1 MFRCIAQSMTIG
13 HQCGNP
19 SQSCSGAA
27 MSRPALLLACL
38 LGAAAVPGVVNSA
51 EPIRIG
57 ITTILSGPTADR
69 GQSEQYG
76 AQLALNQ
83 INQAGGVLG
92 RPVEAFYADNAC
104 KPAIGVPA
112 TQRLIEQEHVPV
124 IIGALCTPV
133 THAIEPVVQAAKIP
147 LVIATSAGQ
156 DFVDRS
162 GVGGNE
168 YLFKTIPSEVD
179 IARGLIRF
187 LATKHIKS
195 VAVVA
200 EAGGFP
206 QANAVALAKAAR
218 DAGMQVT
225 DQQTITP
232 GSTNLAVLLDKLK
245 AGSPDELL
253 VMPGSSTAGFFK
265 AYEASGWK
273 VPISGRFDMG
283 AALGAVSPAFRDA
296 GGLANLTSIAVFSP
310 LIDKPA
316 VRDFVAS
323 YQAHYGIMPTQRPW
337 FVYEATYLVVAA
349 IRRAHSDQPA
359 AIEKALKTTK
369 MPSRLGGTYA
379 PDDHNHAHTPLFV
392 VGLRDGKPAVI
403 ATE

>member
-1 MFRCIAQSMTIG
+1 
-13 HQCGNP
+13 
-19 SQSCSGAA
+19 
-27 MSRPALLLACL
+27 MSRFAFMFASLLTTL
-38 LGAAAVPGVVNSA
+38 AAVPANARTA
-51 EPIRIG
+51 EPVRIG

-104 KPAIGVPA
+104 KPDVGVPA
-112 TQRLIEQEHVPV
+112 TKRLIEQQHVPV

-133 THAIEPVVQAAKIP
+133 THAIQPVVLAAKVP

-156 DFVDRS
+156 DFVDAS
-162 GVGGNE
+162 GAGGND

-179 IARGLIRF
+179 IARGLVRF
-187 LATKHIKS
+187 LGARHVKS

-206 QANAVALAKAAR
+206 HANAVAMAKAAR
-218 DAGMQVT
+218 DAGMNVT
-225 DQQTITP
+225 AEETITP
-232 GSTNLAVLLDKLK
+232 GTTDLAALLDKLK
-245 AGSPDELL
+245 AGGPEALL
-253 VMPGSSTAGFFK
+253 IVPGSSTAGFFK

-273 VPISGRFDMG
+273 VPVSGRIDFG

-296 GGLANLTSIAVFSP
+296 GGLAEMTGVVVFSP
-310 LIDKPA
+310 LVDKPG

-323 YQAHYGIMPTQRPW
+323 YQAHYGLLPTQRSF
-337 FVYEATYLVVAA
+337 FVYEATYLVVDA
-349 IRRAHSDQPA
+349 IHRAHADTPA

-369 MPSRLGGTYA
+369 LPSRLGGTYA
-379 PDDHNHAHTPLFV
+379 PDDHNHAHTPLFI
-392 VGLRDGKPAVI
+392 VGLRDGKPGVI